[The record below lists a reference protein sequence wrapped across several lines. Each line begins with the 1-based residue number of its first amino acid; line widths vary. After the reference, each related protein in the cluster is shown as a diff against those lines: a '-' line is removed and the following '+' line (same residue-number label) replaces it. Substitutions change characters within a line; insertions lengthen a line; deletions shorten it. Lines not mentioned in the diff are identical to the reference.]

1 MALKKGTKAPDFSL
15 PATGNKNISLSKD
28 FEGKALIIYFYPKD
42 FTNVCTAEACEFRD
56 YFKDFREL
64 SIPILGIS
72 RDDIAI
78 HEKFKKANRLPFD
91 LISDVHGKVCKAY
104 DALIPLVKMPKRIT
118 YLLNEKHEIEASF
131 SEMFE
136 AKGHIQNMLKK
147 LNSKN

>member
-28 FEGKALIIYFYPKD
+28 FEGQALIIYFYPKD

-56 YFKDFREL
+56 YFEDFREL

-72 RDDIAI
+72 RDDIPT

-91 LISDVHGKVCKAY
+91 LLSDTNGKVCKAY
-104 DALIPLVKMPKRIT
+104 GALIPLVKMPKRIT